1 MVNENKV
8 VVVGGGISGLIS
20 ATLLAKKG
28 IKVTLIEKNEVCGGL
43 VNSFT
48 EEGFVFDGGIRAI
61 ENAGMIIP
69 MIKELD
75 LDLILLPSK
84 VSLGIE
90 NEVIHTEAENG
101 INEYET
107 LLKHMYPE
115 SIDDVEKVIKVIKD
129 FNVYME
135 VLFGE
140 DSPFYKDKKKDKKYF
155 CTTFIIW
162 FFKFLKT
169 GKAITKMK
177 NSVEDFLHKLIS
189 NDSLFDIISQHF
201 FKKTPA
207 FFAMSYF
214 SLYSDYYYPKGGVG
228 KLAQKI
234 EEKFVELGGTL
245 IVNTEICKMD
255 FKLKTL
261 FDKVENSYPYDNLIW
276 CADLKK
282 LYEMVDVDQVPK
294 KIVQKARKEKEK
306 IISSK
311 GAESV
316 FTLYCG
322 INEKPDFFQNI
333 SDGHFFY
340 TPSKKG
346 LGSLHREDLSQL
358 LNSWEKGNKEQVLTW
373 LNDYCKLNTFEI
385 SLPVLNDPD
394 AAPKGQTGLIVS
406 FLMEY
411 ELVENINKDGWY
423 KEFKT
428 YVENLVI
435 GILNDTI
442 YPGIKEKI
450 IFKKSLSP
458 LSVKKRVGS
467 SEGAI
472 VGWSFENS
480 VPISAGVINMKN
492 AILTSLP
499 DVYKAGQWTVSPAG
513 LPTCIMTAKMSCD
526 RVLKELG
533 K

>member
-1 MVNENKV
+1 VLEKI

-43 VNSFT
+43 VNSFNKD
-48 EEGFVFDGGIRAI
+48 GFIFDVGIRAI

-69 MIKELD
+69 MINELGID
-75 LDLILLPSK
+75 LDLLQSK

-90 NEVIHTEAENG
+90 NEVIHTEKEDS
-101 INEYET
+101 INDYE
-107 LLKHMYPE
+107 LLLEHMYPE
-115 SIDDVEKVIKVIKD
+115 STDDVKKVIQVIKD
-129 FNVYME
+129 FNVYMK
-135 VLFGE
+135 VLFGDE
-140 DSPFYKDKKKDKKYF
+140 SPFYKDKKKDRKYYF
-155 CTTFIIW
+155 TTFFGW
-162 FFKFLKT
+162 LFKFMKT
-169 GKAITKMK
+169 GIAITKMK
-177 NSVEDFLHKLIS
+177 NPVEDFLHNLIS

-228 KLAQKI
+228 QLAQKI
-234 EEKFVELGGTL
+234 EEKFVELGGNKML
-245 IVNTEICKMD
+245 NSEISQLDLKS
-255 FKLKTL
+255 KLL
-261 FDKVENSYPYDNLIW
+261 FDKLGNSYSYDKLIW

-282 LYEMVDVDQVPK
+282 LYDLIDLDQVPK
-294 KIVQKARKEKEK
+294 KIVQKVRTEKK
-306 IISSK
+306 QILSSK

-316 FTLYCG
+316 FSIYCAV
-322 INEKPDFFQNI
+322 NENPEFFQNI

-340 TPSKKG
+340 TPLKQG
-346 LGSLHREDLSQL
+346 LGSLHREDLSQM
-358 LNSWEKGNKEQVLTW
+358 LNSWKRGNKDQVLTW
-373 LNDYCKLNTFEI
+373 LNDFCKFNTFEI

-423 KEFKT
+423 EEFKT

-435 GILNDTI
+435 GILSDTI
-442 YPGIKEKI
+442 YPGIKEKV
-450 IFKKSLSP
+450 IFKNSLSP

-480 VPISAGVINMKN
+480 VPISAGVINMNK
-492 AILTSLP
+492 AILTTLP
-499 DVYKAGQWTVSPAG
+499 DIYKAGQWTVSPAG
-513 LPTCIMTAKMSCD
+513 LPTCIMTAKMACD
-526 RVLKELG
+526 KVLKDLG